1 MESGF
6 LNFML
11 ALVIIIAAAK
21 AGGYLSI
28 RVKQPA
34 VLGELLVGIILGPT
48 LINLFHIG
56 PFADDELLTE
66 AIHYL
71 AELGVL
77 LLMMLAGLELNLS
90 ELLKA
95 GRVSVSAGT
104 IGVILPLVMGLIT
117 GLIFGQGL
125 LESAF
130 IGLAL
135 SATSVSISAQT
146 LMELG
151 QLRSRVG
158 LSLLGAAVVDDILV
172 ILLLSIGAILAG
184 GEGNILLTIGQMGL
198 YLVAAAVLGLKLI
211 PWLAIRVERLPISQ
225 GLVAFALVVC
235 LLYAWLA
242 EVVGGMAAIT
252 GAFMIGLFLGRTPF
266 KKRFDTG
273 ISSIAY
279 GFFVPIFF
287 INIGLN
293 ADLTAIGGSSFGF
306 ALVLT
311 IVAIVSKLAGCG
323 LGGMWGGLTRRESL
337 QLGVGMISR
346 GEVGL
351 IVASFALAQ
360 NAFGETNFAITVFM
374 VIVAT
379 LVTPPLLRLAFAPS
393 IQKTPPKPPQA
404 KSPAPQPTKP
414 VETPISEVVERKSE

>member
-1 MESGF
+1 
-6 LNFML
+6 
-11 ALVIIIAAAK
+11 
-21 AGGYLSI
+21 
-28 RVKQPA
+28 
-34 VLGELLVGIILGPT
+34 
-48 LINLFHIG
+48 
-56 PFADDELLTE
+56 
-66 AIHYL
+66 
-71 AELGVL
+71 
-77 LLMMLAGLELNLS
+77 
-90 ELLKA
+90 
-95 GRVSVSAGT
+95 
-104 IGVILPLVMGLIT
+104 MGLIT